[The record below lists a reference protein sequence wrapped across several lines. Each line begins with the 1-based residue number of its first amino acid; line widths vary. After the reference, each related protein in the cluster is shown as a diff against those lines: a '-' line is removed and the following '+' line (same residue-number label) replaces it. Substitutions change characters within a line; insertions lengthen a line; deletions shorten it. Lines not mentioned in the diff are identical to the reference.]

1 MKQHSKALMVSLLA
15 LIAISSLLA
24 AVRSPIVASADTVSN
39 YPMQS
44 SISWSFV
51 QGTSPTNSYFQIQV
65 AASGTNSSLT
75 PSHLSVSFWIT
86 YNGIT
91 YYIHGCSLNYSPGQT
106 YSSCSFTA
114 PFIGDGEYV
123 FSATFTNNAGHQ
135 VAQSTVDPRIDPDW

>member
-1 MKQHSKALMVSLLA
+1 MRQHSKALMVSLLTVVV
-15 LIAISSLLA
+15 ISSLLA

-51 QGTSPTNSYFQIQV
+51 QGTSPANSYFQIQV
-65 AASGTNSSLT
+65 AAWGTNSSLI

-86 YNGIT
+86 YNGII
-91 YYIHGCSLNYSPGQT
+91 YYNHSCSLNYSPGQT

-114 PFIGDGEYV
+114 PFIDNGEYV